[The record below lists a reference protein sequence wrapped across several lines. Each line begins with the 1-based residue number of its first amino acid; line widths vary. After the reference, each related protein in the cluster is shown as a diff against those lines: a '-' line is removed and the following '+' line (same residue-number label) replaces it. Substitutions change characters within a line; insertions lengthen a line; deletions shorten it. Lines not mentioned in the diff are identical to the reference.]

1 LCRACEAPDPLETGA
16 RTRTDIGTDLRSVTT
31 AGISFSDLLF
41 RYLSIA
47 TVMRMGADRR
57 QGSSGD
63 AYVLPRHPAELDRL
77 DVQHYALREALG
89 TNYLAPVQR
98 PRLVVDVGAG
108 TGQWAYDLCRKFP
121 QALVIGLDLE
131 PGKPGAPPNYRGVRA
146 NVLQGLPFGDDRL
159 DFVHQRLLFSG
170 VPVAS
175 WPTVVAELVRTV
187 RPGGWVE
194 LVEGATQ
201 LEPVSPA
208 SDRLCGLLRRLG
220 ELRGLDSTGIVFDS
234 LDDYLIRAGATM
246 VTKQTAAL
254 PVGEWGGRIGSLMA
268 SDMRAL
274 FTRLGPA
281 FDAALGVPAADSED
295 LVRDAQEEWEEHHTT
310 YSFAVAYG
318 QKPRG

>member
-1 LCRACEAPDPLETGA
+1 
-16 RTRTDIGTDLRSVTT
+16 
-31 AGISFSDLLF
+31 
-41 RYLSIA
+41 
-47 TVMRMGADRR
+47 MRMCAD
-57 QGSSGD
+57 GGPAPAGD

-89 TNYLAPVQR
+89 TNYLAPVQQ
-98 PRLVVDVGAG
+98 PLLVVDVGAG

-131 PGKPGAPPNYRGVRA
+131 DSKSGAPPNYRGVRG
-146 NVLQGLPFGDDRL
+146 NVLQGLPIRDDRI

-170 VPVAS
+170 VPVRS
-175 WPTVVAELVRTV
+175 WPAVVADLVRAV
-187 RPGGWVE
+187 RPGGWIE

-220 ELRGLDSTGIVFDS
+220 GLRGLDSTGVVFDS
-234 LDDYLIRAGATM
+234 LDGYLVRVGATM
-246 VTKQTAAL
+246 VTRQTAAL
-254 PVGEWGGRIGSLMA
+254 PVGEWGGRIGSLMG

-281 FDAALGVPAADSED
+281 FEAALGVPAAETED
-295 LVRDAQEEWEEHHTT
+295 LVRDAQDEWEQHHTT

-318 QKPRG
+318 QKPR

>member
-1 LCRACEAPDPLETGA
+1 
-16 RTRTDIGTDLRSVTT
+16 
-31 AGISFSDLLF
+31 
-41 RYLSIA
+41 
-47 TVMRMGADRR
+47 MRMCADH
-57 QGSSGD
+57 GHD

-89 TNYLAPVQR
+89 ANYLAPVQR
-98 PRLVVDVGAG
+98 PTLVLDVGTG

-131 PGKPGAPPNYRGVRA
+131 PSKTGAPPNYRCVRA
-146 NVLQGLPFGDDRL
+146 NVLQGLPFEDDAL

-170 VPVAS
+170 VPVRS
-175 WPTVVAELVRTV
+175 WPAEVAELVRTA

-208 SDRLCGLLRRLG
+208 SDRLCGLLRGLG
-220 ELRGLDSTGIVFDS
+220 ELRGLDSAGIVFDS

-254 PVGEWGGRIGSLMA
+254 PVGEWGGRIGSMMA

-274 FTRLGPA
+274 FTRLAPG
-281 FDAALGVPAADSED
+281 FDATLGVPAAETED
-295 LVRDAQEEWEEHHTT
+295 LVRDAQEEWEAHHTT

-318 QKPRG
+318 QKPR